1 MPGPSVF
8 ALLLLLTL
16 ARADTDSLG
25 LRHEPDLV
33 QAAKEVAE
41 VKNELET
48 GKLYFTGTGYT
59 VNLIPH
65 AVILGLLTFA
75 VIFLYG
81 DSLFGTD
88 ISGYGAPATGYGG

>member
-1 MPGPSVF
+1 M
-8 ALLLLLTL
+8 
-16 ARADTDSLG
+16 
-25 LRHEPDLV
+25 

-65 AVILGLLTFA
+65 AVILGLLTF
-75 VIFLYG
+75 G
-81 DSLFGTD
+81 Q
-88 ISGYGAPATGYGG
+88 